1 MTPTEVTVINPSYW
15 ADKGLQLARLLGSGP
30 AGPIPDPT
38 GKAPDPER
46 MLIISDPGYWSASLR
61 ELQEVLNLAAVDD
74 GLSPTAGH
82 GGGLSAGATGASV
95 ERLTLTVEEAATVLG
110 ISRAFAYESVR
121 RGDLPHVKIG
131 RRLLIPRA
139 ALTRLLDSAM
149 PAENQD
155 PDVS

>member
-1 MTPTEVTVINPSYW
+1 MTPIEVTVINPSYW

-74 GLSPTAGH
+74 GLSQPLAME
-82 GGGLSAGATGASV
+82 V
-95 ERLTLTVEEAATVLG
+95 DCRLELLAPAW
-110 ISRAFAYESVR
+110 
-121 RGDLPHVKIG
+121 RGSH
-131 RRLLIPRA
+131 
-139 ALTRLLDSAM
+139 
-149 PAENQD
+149 
-155 PDVS
+155 

>member
-1 MTPTEVTVINPSYW
+1 
-15 ADKGLQLARLLGSGP
+15 
-30 AGPIPDPT
+30 
-38 GKAPDPER
+38 
-46 MLIISDPGYWSASLR
+46 
-61 ELQEVLNLAAVDD
+61 
-74 GLSPTAGH
+74 
-82 GGGLSAGATGASV
+82 V

-139 ALTRLLDSAM
+139 ALTRLLDAAM